1 MLGRE
6 GPAPFRSQAMPSWTF
21 WTIWAIPQGRRGKW
35 RESPWSEWEPGVGVW
50 SRRADLGEDPLT
62 KDPTRIPSWDPKT
75 QSASDWKLWAEMG
88 WWWSW
93 IGTALWLLPQF
104 LKNWNREINWGV
116 HSRHQPALRTFHF
129 YTSMRLANRHHFA
142 PPVPQPTCRWRC
154 QEGTARE
161 REKWGSRMRWVR
173 SLRWNLLVPRSMPWW
188 GRRQQ
193 VVGAFRQRLFQNR
206 EIKFYTVIQCFLPF

>member
-75 QSASDWKLWAEMG
+75 QSASDWRLWAEMG

-93 IGTALWLLPQF
+93 IGTALWVLPQF

-116 HSRHQPALRTFHF
+116 QQP
-129 YTSMRLANRHHFA
+129 
-142 PPVPQPTCRWRC
+142 PPASTQTEPFISTHPWDWQT
-154 QEGTARE
+154 GTTLPHLSPSPRAGDVVRKGQLGRE
-161 REKWGSRMRWVR
+161 RNEAAG
-173 SLRWNLLVPRSMPWW
+173 W
-188 GRRQQ
+188 GRW
-193 VVGAFRQRLFQNR
+193 GHCGG
-206 EIKFYTVIQCFLPF
+206 TCWCPDQCHDGEEDSRW